1 MMKGWLGRQMEVEM
15 NVVVRV
21 YLGDGDGVG
30 TYLPTKNW

>member
-1 MMKGWLGRQMEVEM
+1 MEVEM

-30 TYLPTKNW
+30 VGTYLPTKNW